1 VRLELGPLLKRICQ
15 TGLLWIVVN
24 RQAPASLS
32 DLLSVVPCEPAEAE
46 AEAEAEAALAA
57 LEQDG
62 RIGVRKVDDSCV
74 YDGERCVIPLGATSL
89 LSELSPLIHEE
100 LTLEGC
106 LSPP

>member
-1 VRLELGPLLKRICQ
+1 LQPWGAAGIGAAVEADL
-15 TGLLWIVVN
+15 N

-32 DLLSVVPCEPAEAE
+32 DLLSVVPCEPAEAK
-46 AEAEAEAALAA
+46 AEAEAALAA